1 MRTMK
6 RACKIISF
14 LAVFLLTVPAIWA
27 DEQIKITRVYDG
39 GMIRA
44 EGYDPQ
50 CFG

>member
-1 MRTMK
+1 MK

-27 DEQIKITRVYDG
+27 DEQFKITRVYDG
-39 GMIRA
+39 GTVKA